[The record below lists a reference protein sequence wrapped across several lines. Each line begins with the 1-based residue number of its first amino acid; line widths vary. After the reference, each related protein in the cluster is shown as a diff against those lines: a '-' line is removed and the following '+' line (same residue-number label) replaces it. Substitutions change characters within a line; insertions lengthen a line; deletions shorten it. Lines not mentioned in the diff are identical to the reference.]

1 MKPATVALRFFF
13 LAHTL
18 LDQFLDQASELLMGA
33 QHSGDAHGHGLV
45 VGGAEQT
52 EHLGLEKA

>member
-1 MKPATVALRFFF
+1 M
-13 LAHTL
+13 
-18 LDQFLDQASELLMGA
+18 LDQFLYQPSELLMGA
-33 QHSGDAHGHGLV
+33 QDSGDAHGLGLV